1 MKYFV
6 LALFVLTYVLI
17 IAFSKKKA
25 LVTGIIAGVMTIATL
40 ISGDL
45 TAGFLFG
52 SIKYDVI
59 MMLLGIMITVGV
71 FTESGVPNMLAEKMV
86 SKLPNSLVAVTLL
99 AVLSG
104 VISAF
109 VDNVATVLMLAPIGL
124 SVAKKI
130 GVSPIPVMIS
140 IAVSSNL
147 QGAATL
153 VGDTTS
159 IMLGEAA
166 GMSFFDFF
174 FFNGKFSIFWAVE
187 LGMILTI
194 PIILLIFRKNNQKL
208 SYVAD
213 KVEITSKVPTVLLLL
228 NMAFLVASSF
238 LPFRLSIAGIDI
250 TNGTICMVFGI
261 ISLVH
266 YLVKTKDKFTNLT
279 KKVIDFETILFLLFL
294 FIIIASVTSVG
305 IIDDIGNFF
314 LSVGGENILL
324 LYVLIVGISV
334 VLSAF
339 IDNIPYVATMLPVII
354 KITEAMP
361 DNIRILLFFGLL
373 IGATLGGNL
382 TPFGASANVVGI
394 GVLRKEGYEV
404 KMKDFFKIG
413 IPFTLV
419 AVIGGALFCYLVWM

>member
-1 MKYFV
+1 MKIFV
-6 LALFVLTYVLI
+6 LSAFILTYVLI

-25 LVTGIIAGVMTIATL
+25 LVTGIVALVMTVATL

-45 TAGFLFG
+45 TFGGLFG
-52 SIKYDVI
+52 SIKYDVL

-71 FTESGVPNMLAEKMV
+71 FTESGMPNRLAEKMV
-86 SKLPNSLVAVTLL
+86 AKVPNSLLALTLL

-124 SVAKKI
+124 AVAKKI

-159 IMLGEAA
+159 IMLSEAA

-174 FFNGKFSIFWAVE
+174 FFKGRFSIFWAVE
-187 LGMILTI
+187 LGMVMTI
-194 PIILLIFRKNNQKL
+194 PIVLFIFRKHNQKL
-208 SYVAD
+208 LYKPD
-213 KVEITSKVPTVLLLL
+213 EITVTTKVPTVLLLL
-228 NMAFLVASSF
+228 NMACLVASSF
-238 LPFRLSIAGIDI
+238 LPFRLAVGGIDI

-261 ISLVH
+261 ISLVF
-266 YLVKTKDKFTNLT
+266 YLVKTKDKFTALCS
-279 KKVIDFETILFLLFL
+279 KIIDHETVLFLLFL
-294 FIIIASVTSVG
+294 FIILASVTSVG

-314 LSVGGENILL
+314 LSVGGERIFL
-324 LYVLIVGISV
+324 LYALIVVLSV

-361 DNIRILLFFGLL
+361 DNIRIMLFFGLL

-394 GVLRKEGYEV
+394 GILRKEGYDV
-404 KMKDFFKIG
+404 KMRDFFKIG

-419 AVIGGALFCYLVWM
+419 AVLSGAVFCWLIWA